1 MAPLCH
7 RRPRHLLR
15 KSPVLK
21 AKYTRLSRLWRT
33 RLLGLLTIAVGV
45 LAWYYRDEIDLE
57 KMGERLPAW
66 RNLAPE
72 GTTECTG
79 TPILVLPY
87 LLILLYGFLGIAI
100 VCDEYFETSLE
111 VISERLSLSDDV
123 AGATFMA
130 AGSSAP
136 ELFTS
141 MLDAFGPSN
150 SIGVGT
156 IVGSAMFNILIIVA
170 LSAAVT
176 KGSVH
181 LDWRPVARDVFFY
194 ALSIGILVVF
204 SAGGTTYCE
213 YESGETEIYVTLAD
227 FQSNY
232 VNGTNGTEAISDAC
246 HFGAVGWPE
255 GLIMVST
262 YLLYILF
269 MRFNQRILSLC
280 ERNVDTKVHD
290 VKVLSKDKDD
300 ASDENKNEESKESE
314 DGEDEGFCSI
324 PESFGDKILWLLS
337 FPYKILFYITIPD
350 CGKEHLEKFYLL
362 SFVMCMG
369 WLAGLCW
376 LMVHFASEIGCLLS
390 IHPVVMG
397 VTFLAAGTSIPDA
410 MASMIV
416 AREGKADMAIANAVG
431 SNVFD
436 VLLGL
441 GIPWF
446 LVELT
451 LQKRT
456 YVDRDGVM
464 IYVLILAGTLVFY
477 VASIAINR
485 WKMNRRLSYGYL
497 LLYLGYI
504 VFIVARET

>member
-1 MAPLCH
+1 MIVGP
-7 RRPRHLLR
+7 RRARHLLR
-15 KSPVLK
+15 KSPALK
-21 AKYTRLSRLWRT
+21 SQYARIARLWRT
-33 RLLGLLTIAVGV
+33 RLLGVLTIVVGT
-45 LAWYYRDEIDLE
+45 LAWYYQTEVDVETIQ
-57 KMGERLPAW
+57 ERLPSW
-66 RNLAPE
+66 RNLAGE
-72 GTTECTG
+72 GTTVCTG

-87 LLILLYGFLGIAI
+87 ILILLYGFLGIAI

-181 LDWRPVARDVFFY
+181 LDWRPIARDVSFY
-194 ALSIGILVVF
+194 ALSIAILVLF
-204 SAGGTTYCE
+204 SAAGTTYCNAE
-213 YESGETEIYVTLAD
+213 RYDGEPYLLEAD
-227 FQSNY
+227 FVASYANI
-232 VNGTNGTEAISDAC
+232 TNTTAPVATAC
-246 HFGAVGWPE
+246 HYGEVGWPQ
-255 GLIMVST
+255 GLIMVLA
-262 YLLYILF
+262 YIVYILF
-269 MRFNQRILSLC
+269 MMFNQRILSLC

-290 VKVLSKDKDD
+290 VKEVSKEKADEKSNDADD
-300 ASDENKNEESKESE
+300 EEESDEE
-314 DGEDEGFCSI
+314 EGFCTVPDSW
-324 PESFGDKILWLLS
+324 GDRLLWLFS
-337 FPYKILFYITIPD
+337 FPYKIIFFITIPD
-350 CGKEHLEKFYLL
+350 CGKKHLEKFYLI
-362 SFVMCMG
+362 SFTMCMG

-376 LMVHFASEIGCLLS
+376 LMVHFASEIGCLLK

-456 YVDRDGVM
+456 YVDREGVM

-485 WKMNRRLSYGYL
+485 WKMNRKLSYGYL
-497 LLYLGYI
+497 LLYLVYI
-504 VFIVARET
+504 VFIVIRET